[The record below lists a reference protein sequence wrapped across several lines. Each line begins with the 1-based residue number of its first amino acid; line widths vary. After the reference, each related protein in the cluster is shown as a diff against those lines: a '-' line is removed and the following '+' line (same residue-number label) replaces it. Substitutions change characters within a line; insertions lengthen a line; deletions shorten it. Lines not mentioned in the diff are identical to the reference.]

1 MQEEQREQMDTGDG
15 HKGDQGF
22 RCKRDREDKCKKD
35 AGDGHKEEKLST
47 HNEIKGMEATGVGE
61 DGCHGGSRDQVQGGG
76 YAKGM
81 EGMDAGGTDAK
92 HSPVDMLLLSG
103 WRSTSGCKGSR
114 AE

>member
-1 MQEEQREQMDTGDG
+1 MPRGIEGSGARGEEV
-15 HKGDQGF
+15 
-22 RCKRDREDKCKKD
+22 
-35 AGDGHKEEKLST
+35 
-47 HNEIKGMEATGVGE
+47 N
-61 DGCHGGSRDQVQGGG
+61 
-76 YAKGM
+76 AKGM